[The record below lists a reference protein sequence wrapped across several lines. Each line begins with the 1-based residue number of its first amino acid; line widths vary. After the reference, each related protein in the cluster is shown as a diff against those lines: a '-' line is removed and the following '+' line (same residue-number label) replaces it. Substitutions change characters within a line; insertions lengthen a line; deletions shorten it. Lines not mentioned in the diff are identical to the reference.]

1 MALDTYDNLKSEIAS
16 FLNRDDLTANIDTFI
31 DLAETRHARDLR
43 IREMEA
49 VSTSIT
55 TVAGT
60 QSYDLP
66 TGYLELRYAMLQ
78 TSPYTMLQYMTPA
91 DFFRVYNEGEGTGM
105 PVYYTIVGKKI
116 YLGHTPD
123 SANVLELGFFQR
135 ATALSSSNTANDI
148 LTNFPDLYLYGSLAE
163 TSPFLMQD
171 ERLGV
176 WSSLY
181 KEGVRTANESAQRGR
196 VSAAP
201 LQMSARRVV

>member
-43 IREMEA
+43 IREMES

-91 DFFRVYNEGEGTGM
+91 DFFRVYNEGEGNGLS
-105 PVYYTIVGKKI
+105 VYYTIVGKKI

-135 ATALSSSNTANDI
+135 ATALSSSNTSNDI

-171 ERLGV
+171 ERLAV

>member
-16 FLNRDDLTANIDTFI
+16 FLNRDDLTLQIDTFI

-116 YLGHTPD
+116 YLGHSPD

-135 ATALSSSNTANDI
+135 ATALSSSNTTNDI

-171 ERLGV
+171 ERLAV

>member
-43 IREMEA
+43 IREMET
-49 VSTSIT
+49 VDTSIT

-78 TSPYTMLQYMTPA
+78 TSPYTMLQYMSPA
-91 DFFRVYNEGEGTGM
+91 DFFRVYNAGEGSGM

-116 YLGHTPD
+116 YLGHSPD

-135 ATALSSSNTANDI
+135 ATALSSSNTTNDI

-171 ERLGV
+171 ERLAV

>member
-16 FLNRDDLTANIDTFI
+16 FLNRDDLTLQIDTFI

-49 VSTSIT
+49 VNTSIT

-116 YLGHTPD
+116 YLGHSPD

-135 ATALSSSNTANDI
+135 ATALSSSNTTNDI

-171 ERLGV
+171 ERLAV

>member
-43 IREMEA
+43 IRKMEA

-116 YLGHTPD
+116 YLGHSPD

-135 ATALSSSNTANDI
+135 ATALSSSNTTNDI

-171 ERLGV
+171 ERLAV

>member
-116 YLGHTPD
+116 YLGHSPD

-135 ATALSSSNTANDI
+135 ATALSSSNTTNDI

-171 ERLGV
+171 ERLPV

>member
-60 QSYDLP
+60 QPYDLP

-116 YLGHTPD
+116 YLGHSPD

-135 ATALSSSNTANDI
+135 ATALSSSNTTNDI

-171 ERLGV
+171 ERLAV

>member
-1 MALDTYDNLKSEIAS
+1 MALDTYANLKTEIAS
-16 FLNRDDLTANIDTFI
+16 FLNRDDLTAQIDTFI

-43 IREMEA
+43 IREMET
-49 VSTSIT
+49 VDTSIT

-78 TSPYTMLQYMTPA
+78 TSPYTMLQYMSPA
-91 DFFRVYNEGEGTGM
+91 DFFRVYNAGEGSGM

-116 YLGHTPD
+116 YLGHEPD
-123 SANVLELGFFQR
+123 SANVLELGFFKR
-135 ATALSSSNTANDI
+135 PTALSDSNTTNDL
-148 LTNFPDLYLYGSLAE
+148 LTEFPDLYLYGSLAE

-171 ERLGV
+171 ERLAV

>member
-1 MALDTYDNLKSEIAS
+1 MALDTYDNLKTEIAS

-43 IREMEA
+43 IREMET

-116 YLGHTPD
+116 YLGHSPD

-135 ATALSSSNTANDI
+135 ATALSSSNTTNDI

-171 ERLGV
+171 ERLAV

-181 KEGVRTANESAQRGR
+181 KEGVKTANESAQRGR

>member
-1 MALDTYDNLKSEIAS
+1 M
-16 FLNRDDLTANIDTFI
+16 NRDDLTANIDTFI

-116 YLGHTPD
+116 YLGHSPD

-135 ATALSSSNTANDI
+135 ATALSSSNTTNDI

-171 ERLGV
+171 ERLAV

>member
-1 MALDTYDNLKSEIAS
+1 MALDTFNNLKNEIAS

-116 YLGHTPD
+116 YLGHSPD

-135 ATALSSSNTANDI
+135 ATALSSSNTTNDI

-171 ERLGV
+171 ERLQV

>member
-16 FLNRDDLTANIDTFI
+16 FLNRDDLTSNIDTFI

-91 DFFRVYNEGEGTGM
+91 DFFRVYNEGDGTGM

-116 YLGHTPD
+116 YLGHSPD

-135 ATALSSSNTANDI
+135 ATALSSSNTTNDI

-171 ERLGV
+171 ERLAV

>member
-1 MALDTYDNLKSEIAS
+1 MALDTYANLKTEIAS
-16 FLNRDDLTANIDTFI
+16 FLNRDDLTAQIDTFI

-43 IREMEA
+43 IREMET
-49 VSTSIT
+49 VDTSIT

-116 YLGHTPD
+116 YLGHSPD

-135 ATALSSSNTANDI
+135 ATELSSSNTKNDI

-171 ERLGV
+171 ERLAV

>member
-1 MALDTYDNLKSEIAS
+1 MALDTYDNLKTEIAS

-49 VSTSIT
+49 VDTTIT

-78 TSPYTMLQYMTPA
+78 TSPYTMLQYMSPA
-91 DFFRVYNEGEGTGM
+91 DFFRVYNLGEGNGK
-105 PVYYTIVGKKI
+105 PIYYTIIGTKI

-123 SANVLELGFFQR
+123 DANVLNLGFFKR
-135 ATALSSSNTANDI
+135 ATALSSSNTTNDI

-171 ERLGV
+171 ERLTV

-181 KEGVRTANESAQRGR
+181 KEGVKTANESAQRGR
-196 VSAAP
+196 VSSAP

>member
-116 YLGHTPD
+116 YLGHSPD

-135 ATALSSSNTANDI
+135 ATALSSSNTTNDI
-148 LTNFPDLYLYGSLAE
+148 LTKFPDVYLFGSLAE

-171 ERLGV
+171 ERLAV

>member
-55 TVAGT
+55 TVAVT

-116 YLGHTPD
+116 YLGHSPD

-135 ATALSSSNTANDI
+135 ATELSSSNTKNDI

-171 ERLGV
+171 ERLAV

>member
-1 MALDTYDNLKSEIAS
+1 MALDTYANLKTEIAS
-16 FLNRDDLTANIDTFI
+16 FLNRDDLTSQIDTFI

-43 IREMEA
+43 IQEMEA
-49 VSTSIT
+49 VDTSIT

-66 TGYLELRYAMLQ
+66 TGYIELRYAMLQ
-78 TSPYTMLQYMTPA
+78 TSPYTMLQYMSPA
-91 DFFRVYNEGEGTGM
+91 DFFRVYNLGEGNVM
-105 PVYYTIVGKKI
+105 PIYYTMVGKKI
-116 YLGHTPD
+116 YLGHAPD
-123 SANVLELGFFQR
+123 DANVLELGFFKK
-135 ATALSSSNTANDI
+135 ATALSSSNTTNDI

-171 ERLGV
+171 ERLAV

-181 KEGVRTANESAQRGR
+181 KEVVRTANESAQRGR

>member
-91 DFFRVYNEGEGTGM
+91 DFFRVYN
-105 PVYYTIVGKKI
+105 INKF
-116 YLGHTPD
+116 
-123 SANVLELGFFQR
+123 S
-135 ATALSSSNTANDI
+135 
-148 LTNFPDLYLYGSLAE
+148 
-163 TSPFLMQD
+163 
-171 ERLGV
+171 
-176 WSSLY
+176 
-181 KEGVRTANESAQRGR
+181 
-196 VSAAP
+196 
-201 LQMSARRVV
+201 

>member
-116 YLGHTPD
+116 YLGHSPD

-135 ATALSSSNTANDI
+135 ATALSSSNTTNDI
-148 LTNFPDLYLYGSLAE
+148 LTNFPDLYLYGSFAE

-171 ERLGV
+171 ERLAV

>member
-43 IREMEA
+43 IREMQA
-49 VSTSIT
+49 VNTSIT

-116 YLGHTPD
+116 YLGHSPD

-135 ATALSSSNTANDI
+135 ATALSSSNTTNDI

-171 ERLGV
+171 ERLAV

>member
-116 YLGHTPD
+116 YLGHSPD
-123 SANVLELGFFQR
+123 SANVLELGFIQR
-135 ATALSSSNTANDI
+135 ATALSSSNTTNDI

-171 ERLGV
+171 ERLAV

>member
-16 FLNRDDLTANIDTFI
+16 FLNRDDLTANLDTFI

-116 YLGHTPD
+116 YLGHSPD

-135 ATALSSSNTANDI
+135 ATALSSSNTTNDI

-171 ERLGV
+171 ERLAV

>member
-1 MALDTYDNLKSEIAS
+1 MALDTYANLKTEIAS
-16 FLNRDDLTANIDTFI
+16 FLNRDDLTAQIDTFI

-43 IREMEA
+43 IREMET
-49 VSTSIT
+49 VDTSIT

-78 TSPYTMLQYMTPA
+78 TSPYTMLQYMSPA
-91 DFFRVYNEGEGTGM
+91 DFFRVYNAGEGSGM

-116 YLGHTPD
+116 YLGHEPD

-135 ATALSSSNTANDI
+135 ATALSSSNTTNDI

-171 ERLGV
+171 ERLAV

>member
-43 IREMEA
+43 IREMES

-116 YLGHTPD
+116 YLGHSPD

-135 ATALSSSNTANDI
+135 ATALSSSNTTNDI

-171 ERLGV
+171 ERLAV

>member
-135 ATALSSSNTANDI
+135 ATALSSSNTTNDI

-171 ERLGV
+171 ERLAV

>member
-31 DLAETRHARDLR
+31 DLAESRHARDLR
-43 IREMEA
+43 IREMET
-49 VSTSIT
+49 VDISIT

-60 QSYDLP
+60 QAYDLP
-66 TGYLELRYAMLQ
+66 TGYLELRYAMLR
-78 TSPYTMLQYMTPA
+78 TSPYTMLQYMSPA
-91 DFFRVYNEGEGTGM
+91 DFFRVYNDGQGNGA
-105 PVYYTIVGKKI
+105 PIYYTIVGKQI
-116 YLGHTPD
+116 YLGNTPD
-123 SANVLELGFFQR
+123 SANILELGLFKR
-135 ATALSSSNTANDI
+135 VTALSSSNTTNDI

-171 ERLGV
+171 ERLQV
-176 WSSLY
+176 WSALY
-181 KEGVRTANESAQRGR
+181 KESVKTANDSAQRGR

>member
-66 TGYLELRYAMLQ
+66 TRYLELRYAMLQ

-116 YLGHTPD
+116 YLGHSPD

-135 ATALSSSNTANDI
+135 ATALSSSNTTNDI

-171 ERLGV
+171 ERLAV

>member
-116 YLGHTPD
+116 YLGHSPD

-135 ATALSSSNTANDI
+135 ATALSSSNTTNDI

-171 ERLGV
+171 ERLQV

>member
-116 YLGHTPD
+116 YLGHSPD

-135 ATALSSSNTANDI
+135 ATALSSSNTTNDI

-171 ERLGV
+171 ERLPV

-181 KEGVRTANESAQRGR
+181 KEGVKTANESAQRGR

>member
-1 MALDTYDNLKSEIAS
+1 MALDTYDNLKLEIAS

-116 YLGHTPD
+116 YLGHSPD

-135 ATALSSSNTANDI
+135 ATALSSSNTTNDI

-171 ERLGV
+171 ERLAV

>member
-78 TSPYTMLQYMTPA
+78 TSPYTMLQYMSPA
-91 DFFRVYNEGEGTGM
+91 DFFRVYNEGEGNGLS
-105 PVYYTIVGKKI
+105 VYYTIVGKQI

-123 SANVLELGFFQR
+123 DANVLELGFFQR
-135 ATALSSSNTANDI
+135 ATALSSSNTTNDI

-171 ERLGV
+171 ERLAV

>member
-116 YLGHTPD
+116 YLGHSPD

-135 ATALSSSNTANDI
+135 ATALSSSNTTNDI

-171 ERLGV
+171 ERLAV

-201 LQMSARRVV
+201 LQMSARRGV

>member
-116 YLGHTPD
+116 YLGHSPD

-135 ATALSSSNTANDI
+135 ATALSSSNTTNDI

-171 ERLGV
+171 ERLAV

>member
-116 YLGHTPD
+116 YLGHSPD

-135 ATALSSSNTANDI
+135 ATALSSSNTTNDI
-148 LTNFPDLYLYGSLAE
+148 LANFPDL
-163 TSPFLMQD
+163 
-171 ERLGV
+171 
-176 WSSLY
+176 
-181 KEGVRTANESAQRGR
+181 
-196 VSAAP
+196 
-201 LQMSARRVV
+201 